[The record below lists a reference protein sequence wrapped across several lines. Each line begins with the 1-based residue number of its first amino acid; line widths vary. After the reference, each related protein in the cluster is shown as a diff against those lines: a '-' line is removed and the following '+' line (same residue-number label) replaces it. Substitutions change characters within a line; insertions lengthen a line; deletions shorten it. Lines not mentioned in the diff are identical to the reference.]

1 MKLPSA
7 FEAEMKILLD
17 GDYPLYA
24 DSLLHSPARGLRV
37 NEMKISVAGFLALRK
52 KYGLPDLERIPW
64 VHDGFYVPDGED
76 AAGSPFYYAGLYYL
90 QDPSAMTPAENLPVK
105 AGDKILDLCAA
116 PGGKAT
122 ELLARLETAERG
134 SGRKSGILYGSA
146 SMLDGMIE
154 RIEEEIGM
162 KTTVVATGGLANA
175 IVPLCKHEIIP
186 DDDLLLRGLRYIYER
201 NC

>member
-24 DSLLHSPARGLRV
+24 DSLFHSPARGLRV

-76 AAGSPFYYAGLYYL
+76 AAGSPFY
-90 QDPSAMTPAENLPVK
+90 
-105 AGDKILDLCAA
+105 
-116 PGGKAT
+116 
-122 ELLARLETAERG
+122 
-134 SGRKSGILYGSA
+134 
-146 SMLDGMIE
+146 
-154 RIEEEIGM
+154 
-162 KTTVVATGGLANA
+162 
-175 IVPLCKHEIIP
+175 
-186 DDDLLLRGLRYIYER
+186 
-201 NC
+201 